1 MDFNIIIGIILLLVF
16 IIVPILPL
24 SYLLFKFFQDA
35 IRLAKELR
43 VDYQNISAKIQQE
56 ELENYLHKQQ
66 QKEQL
71 GIGRYYKEKMVSFF
85 QKYAFCFYV
94 VLVIGILVFF
104 CLGPWFMQSAQPTLP
119 RIEEPKLVSF
129 IFLPIQGIVFFG
141 FICSKN
147 EKRKW
152 QWAAGLAGIFTLEL
166 LWGLLIERSAFAL
179 EKVFII
185 VLSLGLVMYYYQQW
199 KQKSDE
205 QLLLLQ
211 ERLRESNFTSDILL
225 QQYNCLQ
232 EQRHDTKKHFSVLRY
247 LAQEQELKAIQNYV
261 ERLEQNGRE
270 QQNETK

>member
-1 MDFNIIIGIILLLVF
+1 M
-16 IIVPILPL
+16 
-24 SYLLFKFFQDA
+24 
-35 IRLAKELR
+35 
-43 VDYQNISAKIQQE
+43 
-56 ELENYLHKQQ
+56 
-66 QKEQL
+66 
-71 GIGRYYKEKMVSFF
+71 
-85 QKYAFCFYV
+85 
-94 VLVIGILVFF
+94 
-104 CLGPWFMQSAQPTLP
+104 
-119 RIEEPKLVSF
+119 
-129 IFLPIQGIVFFG
+129 
-141 FICSKN
+141 
-147 EKRKW
+147 
-152 QWAAGLAGIFTLEL
+152 AAGLAGIFTLEL